1 MKLNNIFIQ
10 MRIFIHSM
18 FDFLQFR
25 QQKFDS
31 MDNNSM
37 DNNSDDLE
45 TTELFNDFS
54 YETLI

>member
-1 MKLNNIFIQ
+1 
-10 MRIFIHSM
+10 M